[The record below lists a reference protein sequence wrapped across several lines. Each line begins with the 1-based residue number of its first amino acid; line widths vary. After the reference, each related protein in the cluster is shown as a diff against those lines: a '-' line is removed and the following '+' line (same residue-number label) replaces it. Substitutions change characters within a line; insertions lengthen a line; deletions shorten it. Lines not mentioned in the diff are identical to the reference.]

1 MPTFCLIHQPIFMSF
16 FRHLN
21 TLMSDDTTATEDE
34 IKKIDDAAVSLL
46 ILELAL
52 RYAYVIII
60 RTCMCT

>member
-1 MPTFCLIHQPIFMSF
+1 MSL

-46 ILELAL
+46 LLELAL
-52 RYAYVIII
+52 CYAYVIII